1 MDVIQDLFFIR
12 IVLALGMLAIGGFFD
27 VWKREVHD
35 YLWLGFGGAGVALI
49 LVEPHP
55 IEFAF
60 TTLFAL
66 MITPISLIA
75 WRMGLFGGADAFA
88 LIALSVIAPQ
98 FTLTENT
105 ITPFTTLSNAAV
117 LFVLPLFVN
126 VSRNLISVLRNED
139 IFAEFDEPTW
149 KKTLAIFIGYRSKN
163 PKYGFIMEKQ
173 KGASKKIVLSLHNA
187 ETEKFEKKPN
197 TWITPGIP
205 YLLLIIGGFIIQ
217 LIYGDIIISAM
228 KVGS

>member
-1 MDVIQDLFFIR
+1 MDVISDLFFIR
-12 IVLALGMLAIGGFFD
+12 IILAFGMLAIGGFFD
-27 VWKREVHD
+27 VWKREIHD
-35 YLWLGFGGAGVALI
+35 YLWLGFGGAGVALMI
-49 LVEPHP
+49 VEPHP
-55 IEFAF
+55 VEFAF

-66 MITPISLIA
+66 MIAPVSLIA

-98 FTLTENT
+98 FTLSENT

-126 VSRNLISVLRNED
+126 ASRNLISVLRNEK
-139 IFAEFDEPTW
+139 IFAGFDEPTW
-149 KKTLAIFIGYRSKN
+149 KKVLAIFMGYRSKN
-163 PKYGFIMEKQ
+163 PKYGFTMEKQ
-173 KGASKKIVLSLHNA
+173 EGSSKKIVLSLHNA
-187 ETEKFEKKPN
+187 ETEKFTKKPD

-228 KVGS
+228 KIGS